1 MNLTGRSVRF
11 RLSPEGREALNEV
24 TSATEYVDGLVVD
37 ENHLG
42 VWVWLPQ
49 LQTANTVVLLTW
61 EGFSTA
67 IEKVSGSQKLLAL
80 ASEEDSKWRKK
91 NLSGQS
97 RTAT

>member
-24 TSATEYVDGLVVD
+24 ASATEYVDGLVVD

-42 VWVWLPQ
+42 VWVSLPQ
-49 LQTANTVVLLTW
+49 LQTANTVVLLKW

-67 IEKVSGSQKLLAL
+67 TLEYEPEAPPAPSAAGFRLQ
-80 ASEEDSKWRKK
+80 
-91 NLSGQS
+91 
-97 RTAT
+97 

>member
-24 TSATEYVDGLVVD
+24 ASATEYVDGLVVD

-42 VWVWLPQ
+42 VWVSLPQ
-49 LQTANTVVLLTW
+49 LQTANTVVLLKW

-67 IEKVSGSQKLLAL
+67 TLEYEPEAP
-80 ASEEDSKWRKK
+80 
-91 NLSGQS
+91 
-97 RTAT
+97 TAPSAAGFRLQ